1 MLNRLSSFSGPLSKL
16 FTSIRGFTLPGL
28 ILRYEMYNSNTY
40 YGLTT
45 IDDLVENSNA
55 TLINGPVYS
64 SNGYLNI
71 DGTNDYI
78 ITSTSL
84 NSKLSPPNTSTI
96 ISYFLWVYPMDNGVL
111 ITEQGTSTLSSVW
124 HDSQIEIVNG
134 DLEFFLWP
142 GLTFISSIPISS
154 HNWYYVGLTYDG
166 LTMKGYINGQVA
178 GTTTGIRQTPYN
190 NGSGAGLFYAIGAAD
205 TTNLG
210 DGTYAKAKF
219 GAFHVYNT
227 ALSQQQVLNN
237 YNSTKSNYIHTNDLL
252 IWLDANDPQSFS
264 GGSVFD
270 ISGNNYTH
278 SLTTGATSAVIYG
291 IKCFDCTTGDKK
303 IAVDGTGPTLS
314 TTGYTYVI
322 WARAINDNTSFRTLL
337 YTKSPRYTPIT
348 IPNGTNDL
356 GYWDIAFR
364 SSGYDLSSF
373 VDVWAQYSVVGD
385 NSSQAF
391 YINGSQVGSSISYG
405 SGGNLHDGLGN
416 NLGVS
421 QPFGYVA
428 NMMLYNSKL
437 TVEQIKQ
444 NYDALSPVYNG
455 TNFITSNLKL
465 YFNPSLLTSYS
476 GTGSTVSDLSGNS
489 LSGTLSNVT
498 FNKKYFD
505 FNGTSSQISI
515 SDNALLEP
523 GTGNWTMEVWFKVD
537 NVSGSQVILG
547 KFDTGGGAIDV
558 SYSVRIN
565 SSSSVYSQIGN
576 GLGGTLN
583 THYSNSTGYT
593 ITTSTWYQAVYVY
606 SNTGD
611 TFTTYINGS
620 SIGTVSSTI
629 GNLLNTTSNL
639 YIGSYNN
646 GEFSQYFNGQIGI
659 VRIYSSALSAA
670 DVSQNFE
677 ANRSTYSL

>member
-1 MLNRLSSFSGPLSKL
+1 
-16 FTSIRGFTLPGL
+16 
-28 ILRYEMYNSNTY
+28 
-40 YGLTT
+40 
-45 IDDLVENSNA
+45 
-55 TLINGPVYS
+55 
-64 SNGYLNI
+64 
-71 DGTNDYI
+71 
-78 ITSTSL
+78 
-84 NSKLSPPNTSTI
+84 
-96 ISYFLWVYPMDNGVL
+96 
-111 ITEQGTSTLSSVW
+111 
-124 HDSQIEIVNG
+124 
-134 DLEFFLWP
+134 
-142 GLTFISSIPISS
+142 
-154 HNWYYVGLTYDG
+154 
-166 LTMKGYINGQVA
+166 MKGYINGQVA
-178 GTTTGIRQTPYN
+178 GTTTGLRLTPYN
-190 NGSGAGLFYAIGAAD
+190 EGGGAGLFYAIGAAD

-278 SLTTGATSAVIYG
+278 SLTAGATSAVIYG

-303 IAVDGTGPTLS
+303 ISIDGTGPTLS

-322 WARAINDNTSFRTLL
+322 WAKAINDNTSFRTLL

-385 NSSQAF
+385 NSSQTF

-416 NLGVS
+416 NLAVS

-437 TVEQIKQ
+437 TVDQIKQ
-444 NYDALSPVYNG
+444 NYDALNPVYKG

-476 GTGSTVSDLSGNS
+476 GTGSTVNDLSENS
-489 LSGTLSNVT
+489 LNGTLSNVT

-515 SDNALLEP
+515 ADNVLLEP
-523 GTGNWTMEVWFKVD
+523 GSGNWTMEVWFKAD
-537 NVSGSQVILG
+537 SVSGSQVVLG
-547 KFDTGGGAIDV
+547 KFDPGGASIDV
-558 SYSVRIN
+558 SYSIRIN
-565 SSSSVYSQIGN
+565 SSSSIYSQIGN

-583 THYSNSTGYT
+583 THYSNSTNYT
-593 ITTSTWYQAVYVY
+593 ITTDTWYQAVYVY

-611 TFTTYINGS
+611 TLTSYINGS
-620 SIGTVSSTI
+620 SIGTVSCTI
-629 GNLLNTTSNL
+629 GNLLNSSSNL

-646 GEFSQYFNGQIGI
+646 GEYSQYFNGQLGI
-659 VRIYSSALSAA
+659 VRIYSSDLSAS